1 MFRPTL
7 ICENQNKIEL
17 YLRSLSKQT
26 VEIPNADL
34 MLEIDEDELI
44 HTENS
49 HKYTISQIK
58 QMFTIT
64 GYQIKDMWNDDN
76 RYYSLV
82 LLSKN

>member
-1 MFRPTL
+1 M
-7 ICENQNKIEL
+7 
-17 YLRSLSKQT
+17 RSLSKQT